1 MDGVFHRFLTV
12 IVGVPLFVVTVAM
25 LSQRPATCLLILLVC
40 VPLAIRQRRDAI
52 GRRAG
57 GLARQLMPTPRQVSA
72 TDRAAA
78 AAVWRVLGAVFVVA
92 GAAAGA
98 AWYVT
103 RGPIELWMAAAYFAW
118 GVIAFLILDRAI
130 ERRFRQGWLRRALR
144 ALLAACFAWTLV
156 APWRLLCRLSDWYFE
171 RHPLS
176 GAAIA
181 LHAFED
187 DNDLG
192 YDPFD
197 DDRRYSVMYRHLP
210 QNLHYEDE
218 GMPPIHDPC

>member
-92 GAAAGA
+92 GVAAGA

-103 RGPIELWMAAAYFAW
+103 RGPLELWMAAAYFAW
-118 GVIAFLILDRAI
+118 GVVAFLILDRAI
-130 ERRFRQGWLRRALR
+130 ERRFRQGWLRRVLR
-144 ALLAACFAWTLV
+144 ALLAACFAWTVV

-171 RHPLS
+171 RHPLT
-176 GAAIA
+176 GPAIA
-181 LHAFED
+181 WPALEEGECGSWQED
-187 DNDLG
+187 DSW
-192 YDPFD
+192 
-197 DDRRYSVMYRHLP
+197 RYTSAYSWKVG
-210 QNLHYEDE
+210 N
-218 GMPPIHDPC
+218 IHHDY